1 MKELYNKIKGYLRYT
16 WFHYLILKFKNPLY
30 INLIKKDVQFHKKFL
45 ANDELIFDLGANRG
59 EKSNIFSYFTKRII
73 LYEPEQTLYKLLKL
87 RFRKNKN
94 IVINNLVVSDKC
106 GEILFYSMPENEA
119 YSSIVKDYNKNFV
132 HLQKSDVVVEKK
144 ISTTLNAEIKKF
156 GIPSYIKIDCEG
168 SEKLILKSLDYK
180 IKKISFEANLPNF
193 LNETLDIIDI
203 FKNKFNSSFNLRRNN
218 EFEFCYSSNINS
230 LKLKNFLLSEKDTY
244 EIFIFNE

>member
-45 ANDELIFDLGANRG
+45 TDDELIFDLGANMG

-73 LYEPEQTLYKLLKL
+73 LYEPEETLYNLLKL
-87 RFRKNKN
+87 RFRRNKN
-94 IVINNLVVSDKC
+94 IFINNLVVSDKSQ
-106 GEILFYSMPENEA
+106 EILFYSIPGNEA
-119 YSSIVKDYNKNFV
+119 YSSIIKNYNKNFI
-132 HLQKSDVVVEKK
+132 HLQRSDVIEKRK
-144 ISTTLNAEIKKF
+144 ISTTLNAEIEKF
-156 GIPSYIKIDCEG
+156 GLPSYIKIDCEG
-168 SEKLILKSLDYK
+168 SEKLILKNLDYK

-203 FKNKFNSSFNLRRNN
+203 FKNKFNSLFNLRRNN
-218 EFEFCYSSNINS
+218 EFDFIYSSNIDS
-230 LKLKNFLLSEKDTY
+230 LELKNFLISKKDTF
-244 EIFIFNE
+244 EIFIFTK